1 MGVPESSFAIAAF
14 VVVAL
19 PGFLYAA
26 VGRWARG
33 ESASDRDV
41 GLTIARGAAFAVTL
55 TGVYLVL
62 FGAWLFEGIEVSTNS
77 EALTISDPRRLGV
90 TVLVFYIVVPAV
102 ISALLHRQHIT
113 WSRPG
118 WALDKAGDVK
128 KGRRWAKYVH
138 SRHGY
143 SAVPSAWDHAARQN
157 HNAWV
162 KIKRSN
168 GEWVG
173 GWFTKGSFVTTY
185 PEPRAIYVA
194 DQFAMTKDGNFIGED
209 PLPGSGVFLMIS
221 DTDLVFWTNPKRAQQ
236 QEAERAEQQ
245 NEG

>member
-14 VVVAL
+14 IVVAL

-41 GLTIARGAAFAVTL
+41 SLTVARGAAFAVTL
-55 TGVYLVL
+55 TGMYLVV
-62 FGAWLFEGIEVSTNS
+62 FGTWLFEGIGVDATA
-77 EALTISDPRRLGV
+77 EALTVSDPRRLGA
-90 TVLVFYIVVPAV
+90 TVLVFYIIVPTL
-102 ISALLHRQHIT
+102 ISVFLHRQHIA

-118 WALDKAGDVK
+118 WAVDKAGDVK

-143 SAVPSAWDHAARQN
+143 SNVPSAWDHAARQN

-162 KIKRSN
+162 KVKRSN

-173 GWFTKGSFVTTY
+173 GWFTKGSYVTTY
-185 PEPRAIYVA
+185 PEPRGIYVA
-194 DQFAMTKDGNFIGED
+194 DQFAMSEEGNFIGED
-209 PLPGSGVFLMIS
+209 PLPGTGVFLTIS
-221 DTDLVFWTNPKRAQQ
+221 DTDLVFWTNPKRIQQ
-236 QEAERAEQQ
+236 QETERAQ
-245 NEG
+245 